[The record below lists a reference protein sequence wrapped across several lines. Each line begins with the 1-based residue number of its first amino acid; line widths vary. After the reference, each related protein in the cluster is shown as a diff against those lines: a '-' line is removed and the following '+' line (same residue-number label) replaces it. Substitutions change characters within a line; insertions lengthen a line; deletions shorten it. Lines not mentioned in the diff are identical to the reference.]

1 MVRDYSIDS
10 VKGVCLLHM
19 FVLHIF
25 IIYGFFDAKGAAS
38 EFYFNALSFF
48 MSSFYFFSGFFFK
61 SPENG
66 NEMKYIRSK
75 VKKFIIPLITW
86 SVISLPFVYCKDY
99 SLTDINMEGVK
110 WLEPFTFVLPL
121 GCLRSND
128 ALWFLSS
135 LFLVNVI
142 FFIVNRRLSGKRLFV
157 FILLCYLYS
166 FVDSKILPCVF
177 NSSNVSLGIVYFYGG
192 YMFRKA
198 SMKYSIFRVWYFI
211 LACVLYVLIMTFDPQ
226 YLMFVSLGQVRG
238 YYILNLVF
246 SISGI
251 YILWF
256 VFKKLPR
263 ISLFVYFGEHSMSLY
278 VWHMIPLRLVLDP
291 LIKYYYPECPFIL
304 YFITMLVTICLTSWF
319 IDYCLVRKYG
329 ILFGY

>member
-25 IIYGFFDAKGAAS
+25 IIYGFFDAKGAAT
-38 EFYFNALSFF
+38 EFYFIALSFF

-99 SLTDINMEGVK
+99 LLTNINTGGVK

-291 LIKYYYPECPFIL
+291 LIKYYYPECSFIL
-304 YFITMLVTICLTSWF
+304 YFIMMLVTICLTAW
-319 IDYCLVRKYG
+319 IIEYCLGRKFS
-329 ILFGY
+329 ILLGL

>member
-10 VKGVCLLHM
+10 VKGVCLSHM

-99 SLTDINMEGVK
+99 LLTNINTGVK

-226 YLMFVSLGQVRG
+226 YLMFVSLGQVKG

-304 YFITMLVTICLTSWF
+304 YFITMLVTICLTAW
-319 IDYCLVRKYG
+319 IIEYCLGRKFS
-329 ILFGY
+329 ILLGY

>member
-99 SLTDINMEGVK
+99 LWTNINTGGVK

-226 YLMFVSLGQVRG
+226 YLMFVSLGQVKG

-304 YFITMLVTICLTSWF
+304 YFITMLVTICLTAW
-319 IDYCLVRKYG
+319 IIEYCLGRKFS
-329 ILFGY
+329 ILLGY

>member
-99 SLTDINMEGVK
+99 LLTNINTGGVK

-226 YLMFVSLGQVRG
+226 YLMFVSLGQVKG

-263 ISLFVYFGEHSMSLY
+263 ISLFVYFGEHSMLLY

-304 YFITMLVTICLTSWF
+304 YFITMLVTICLTAW
-319 IDYCLVRKYG
+319 IIEYCLGRKFS
-329 ILFGY
+329 ILLGY

>member
-1 MVRDYSIDS
+1 MAV
-10 VKGVCLLHM
+10 V
-19 FVLHIF
+19 
-25 IIYGFFDAKGAAS
+25 
-38 EFYFNALSFF
+38 
-48 MSSFYFFSGFFFK
+48 
-61 SPENG
+61 
-66 NEMKYIRSK
+66 
-75 VKKFIIPLITW
+75 
-86 SVISLPFVYCKDY
+86 SLPFVYCKDY
-99 SLTDINMEGVK
+99 LLIDVNVWGVK
-110 WLEPFTFVLPL
+110 WFEPFTFVLPL
-121 GCLRSND
+121 GCLHSND

-226 YLMFVSLGQVRG
+226 YLMFVSLGQVNG

-256 VFKKLPR
+256 VFKKLLR

-278 VWHMIPLRLVLDP
+278 VWHMIPLRLVLD
-291 LIKYYYPECPFIL
+291 LINKVLLSRMSVHSMFYYDARYDMFNRMDYRIL
-304 YFITMLVTICLTSWF
+304 SW
-319 IDYCLVRKYG
+319 
-329 ILFGY
+329 

>member
-99 SLTDINMEGVK
+99 LLTNINTGVK

-128 ALWFLSS
+128 ALWF
-135 LFLVNVI
+135 
-142 FFIVNRRLSGKRLFV
+142 R
-157 FILLCYLYS
+157 
-166 FVDSKILPCVF
+166 
-177 NSSNVSLGIVYFYGG
+177 
-192 YMFRKA
+192 
-198 SMKYSIFRVWYFI
+198 YFI

-226 YLMFVSLGQVRG
+226 YLMFVSLGQVKG

-304 YFITMLVTICLTSWF
+304 YFITMLVTICLTAW
-319 IDYCLVRKYG
+319 IIEYCLGRKFS
-329 ILFGY
+329 ILLGY